1 MSGEDES
8 LAKKLSKRTFSN
20 TDKRI
25 AYERQNGI
33 CPKCGEHHTFEE
45 MDGDHIIPWWRGGKT
60 TLDNL
65 QMLCNKCNKG
75 KGGKME

>member
-1 MSGEDES
+1 MAVMDGCEAKYKTPVPED
-8 LAKKLSKRTFSN
+8 R
-20 TDKRI
+20 
-25 AYERQNGI
+25 I
-33 CPKCGEHHTFEE
+33 CPKCGKHHEFEE

-65 QMLCNKCNKG
+65 QMLCKPCNSG